1 MHERALRMIYQND
14 TSTLEELL
22 NKDIFVKIHTRNLQ
36 ILVTEMFKVKKN
48 NSTTITGRAFSMT
61 NRNRNSRNKR

>member
-36 ILVTEMFKVKKN
+36 ILVTEMFKVKK
-48 NSTTITGRAFSMT
+48 
-61 NRNRNSRNKR
+61 K